1 MMVFNFPQ
9 KVLFKHCDPAGIVF
23 YPRYF
28 EMINDVIEAFFA
40 DVVKAPFEEMHQHAA
55 VPTAEIQCKFL
66 KPSRHGDQLNLQL
79 AAIRVGR
86 SSFELTVDAYCGDE
100 HRFSARATI
109 VYVNE
114 NGRPT
119 SWPDAMRIVLEKNIK
134 GDGA

>member
-1 MMVFNFPQ
+1 MTFNFPQ

-40 DVVKAPFEEMHQHAA
+40 EVVKAPFEDMHLNAA

-66 KPSRHGDQLNLQL
+66 KPSRHGEHLDLQL
-79 AAIRVGR
+79 SSIKVGR
-86 SSFELTVDAYCGDE
+86 SSFELAVDAYCGDE
-100 HRFSARATI
+100 HRFSAKSTI

-119 SWPDAMRIVLEKNIK
+119 AWPDTMRIALEKNIK
-134 GDGA
+134 GNDA